1 MPVAILYALLAVAFD
16 CCHIILVLNFV
27 IVPSFYSIRHCHG
40 LSVFLDNI
48 SSVKSE
54 RRQDGS
60 AIVLMC
66 HNPMAQLLGG
76 FAGDVMRSLITGME
90 GLADVSSQTLV
101 LLRDVF
107 DDRRS
112 VAVVV
117 VV

>member
-1 MPVAILYALLAVAFD
+1 MGD
-16 CCHIILVLNFV
+16 
-27 IVPSFYSIRHCHG
+27 
-40 LSVFLDNI
+40 
-48 SSVKSE
+48 
-54 RRQDGS
+54 
-60 AIVLMC
+60 
-66 HNPMAQLLGG
+66 NPMTQLLGG